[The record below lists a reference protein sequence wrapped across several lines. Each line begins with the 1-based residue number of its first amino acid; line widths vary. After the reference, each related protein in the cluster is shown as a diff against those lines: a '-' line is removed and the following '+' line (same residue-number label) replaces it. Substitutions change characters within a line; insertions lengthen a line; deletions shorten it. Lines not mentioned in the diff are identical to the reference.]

1 MTMTDGIDSNLSS
14 LPAPVFSDVPQKL
27 RFEGPR
33 GPLFKAMAEARKHFK
48 SLNTDAK
55 ADVTNK
61 EGKFLY
67 SFKYSP
73 LDVVLD
79 ALEPGLSAAGIAL
92 MQPFD
97 GDTLYTIVACG
108 DSSMTVE
115 TPLPQWDTPQHL
127 GSLLTYL
134 RRYQVKGVFGVAD
147 SEDDDG
153 NAASGNTAGITRK
166 EPTTAKAPV
175 STAHSDAAAAAKS
188 KGMSGAE
195 FAKLVFEQTGNAWK
209 DCNEADARK
218 VLKAVQDLVVP

>member
-108 DSSMTVE
+108 DSSMT
-115 TPLPQWDTPQHL
+115 
-127 GSLLTYL
+127 
-134 RRYQVKGVFGVAD
+134 
-147 SEDDDG
+147 
-153 NAASGNTAGITRK
+153 
-166 EPTTAKAPV
+166 
-175 STAHSDAAAAAKS
+175 
-188 KGMSGAE
+188 
-195 FAKLVFEQTGNAWK
+195 
-209 DCNEADARK
+209 
-218 VLKAVQDLVVP
+218 